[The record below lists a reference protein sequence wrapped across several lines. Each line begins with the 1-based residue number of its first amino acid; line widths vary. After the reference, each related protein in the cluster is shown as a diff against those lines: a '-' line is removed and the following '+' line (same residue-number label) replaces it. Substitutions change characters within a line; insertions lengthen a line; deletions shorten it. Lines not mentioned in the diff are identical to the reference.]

1 MSIKNYT
8 IEDVGIGLGL
18 CTDKDFIPV
27 SYAEGEELA
36 KHLRRTI
43 PLKTK
48 TIMYEHPDAGLI
60 EILREDAIKML
71 KTLDNISWH

>member
-43 PLKTK
+43 LLKTK

-71 KTLDNISWH
+71 KTLDSIS

>member
-48 TIMYEHPDAGLI
+48 TIMY
-60 EILREDAIKML
+60 
-71 KTLDNISWH
+71 

>member
-36 KHLRRTI
+36 KHLRRII

-48 TIMYEHPDAGLI
+48 TIMYEHPDTGLI

-71 KTLDNISWH
+71 KTLDNIS

>member
-48 TIMYEHPDAGLI
+48 AIMYEHPDAGLI

>member
-27 SYAEGEELA
+27 SYSEGKELA

-43 PLKTK
+43 PQNTK
-48 TIMYEHPDAGLI
+48 TITYEHPHGGLI
-60 EILREDAIKML
+60 EILREDAIKIL
-71 KTLDNISWH
+71 ETLDNIF

>member
-36 KHLRRTI
+36 KHRRRTI

-71 KTLDNISWH
+71 KTLDNIS

>member
-48 TIMYEHPDAGLI
+48 TIMYELPDAGLI

-71 KTLDNISWH
+71 KTLDNIS

>member
-27 SYAEGEELA
+27 SYAEGELA

-71 KTLDNISWH
+71 KTLDNIS

>member
-48 TIMYEHPDAGLI
+48 TIMHEHPDAGLI

-71 KTLDNISWH
+71 KTLDNIS

>member
-1 MSIKNYT
+1 MNIKNYRV
-8 IEDVGIGLGL
+8 EDVGIGLGL
-18 CTDKDFIPV
+18 CTGKDFIPV

-48 TIMYEHPDAGLI
+48 TIMYEHPGLI

-71 KTLDNISWH
+71 KTLDSIS

>member
-48 TIMYEHPDAGLI
+48 RIMYEHPDAGLI
-60 EILREDAIKML
+60 EILQEDAIKML
-71 KTLDNISWH
+71 KTLDNIS

>member
-43 PLKTK
+43 ALKTK

-71 KTLDNISWH
+71 KTLDNIS

>member
-27 SYAEGEELA
+27 SYAEGKELA

-48 TIMYEHPDAGLI
+48 TIMYEHPDTGLI

-71 KTLDNISWH
+71 KTLDNIS

>member
-1 MSIKNYT
+1 MNIKNYRV
-8 IEDVGIGLGL
+8 EDVGIGLGL
-18 CTDKDFIPV
+18 CTGKDFIPV

-43 PLKTK
+43 PLK

-71 KTLDNISWH
+71 KTLDSIS

>member
-27 SYAEGEELA
+27 SYAEGKELA

-71 KTLDNISWH
+71 KTLDNIS

>member
-43 PLKTK
+43 PLKTQ

-71 KTLDNISWH
+71 KTLDNIS

>member
-43 PLKTK
+43 TLKTK

-71 KTLDNISWH
+71 KTLDNIS

>member
-48 TIMYEHPDAGLI
+48 TIMYENPDAGLI

-71 KTLDNISWH
+71 KTLDNIS

>member
-36 KHLRRTI
+36 EHLRRTI

-48 TIMYEHPDAGLI
+48 TIMYEHPDAELI

-71 KTLDNISWH
+71 KTLDNIS

>member
-43 PLKTK
+43 PLKTNTK
-48 TIMYEHPDAGLI
+48 MYEHPDAGLI

-71 KTLDNISWH
+71 KTLDNIS

>member
-43 PLKTK
+43 QLKTK
-48 TIMYEHPDAGLI
+48 TIMYELPDAGLI

-71 KTLDNISWH
+71 ITLDNIS

>member
-8 IEDVGIGLGL
+8 IEDVGSGLGR
-18 CTDKDFIPV
+18 CTAKDFIPF
-27 SYAEGEELA
+27 SFAEGEELA

-71 KTLDNISWH
+71 KTLDNISCH

>member
-48 TIMYEHPDAGLI
+48 TIMYAHPDAGLI
-60 EILREDAIKML
+60 EMLREDAIKML
-71 KTLDNISWH
+71 KTLDNIS

>member
-60 EILREDAIKML
+60 EILRE
-71 KTLDNISWH
+71 